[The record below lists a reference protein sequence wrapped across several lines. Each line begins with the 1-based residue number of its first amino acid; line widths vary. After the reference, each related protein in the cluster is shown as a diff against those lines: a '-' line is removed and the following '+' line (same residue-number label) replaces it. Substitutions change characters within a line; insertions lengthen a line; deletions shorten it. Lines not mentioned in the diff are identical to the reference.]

1 MFGAAALALVAAAA
15 LLLAAGG
22 DAQRRHWA
30 LVVVAGVGLYI
41 ALRGLPTSLPGARL
55 LGEHWNWS
63 GHLLALA
70 GTLFLAAL
78 LAGRIG
84 LSAADFGF
92 TWPVRSAVSVGGP
105 VAAALA
111 GYAVSAF
118 SGGRLQEVPAET
130 WLFLATMP
138 GLAEETAFRGVLL
151 AAADRAAPQAR
162 AIAGVRVS
170 AGAALLTLGFVG
182 LHGIGV
188 GTLIS
193 VLPAALLYLWLR
205 LRTGSLLV
213 PIVAHNLWNLGV
225 LAAHL

>member
-1 MFGAAALALVAAAA
+1 VVGAAALALVAAAA

-22 DAQRRHWA
+22 AAQRRHWA
-30 LVVVAGVGLYI
+30 LIVIAGVGLYI
-41 ALRGLPTSLPGARL
+41 ALRGLPTVLPGSRL
-55 LGEHWNWS
+55 LGVHWNWS

-70 GTLFLAAL
+70 GTLFLGAL

-84 LSAADFGF
+84 LSAANFGL
-92 TWPVRSAVSVGGP
+92 TWPARSAVNVAGP

-111 GYAVSAF
+111 GFAVSAL
-118 SGGRLQEVPAET
+118 SDGRLQNVPTET

-138 GLAEETAFRGVLL
+138 GLAEEAAFRGVLL
-151 AAADRAAPQAR
+151 AAADRAAPQSR
-162 AIAGVRVS
+162 TIAGVRVS

-205 LRTGSLLV
+205 LRTGSVLV
-213 PIVAHNLWNLGV
+213 PIFAHNLWNLGV